1 MFLPDDEVA
10 ANRASTGNR
19 NTQSEGGSHAG
30 AAPSVY
36 IAVLQEIGRRCEAK
50 VIIRDYTRQIFFHL
64 LFFYETKFSLELCSS
79 Y

>member
-1 MFLPDDEVA
+1 MNNLFLPDDEVA

-30 AAPSVY
+30 AAPVY

-50 VIIRDYTRQIFFHL
+50 VV
-64 LFFYETKFSLELCSS
+64 
-79 Y
+79 